1 MKNDSRCMPM
11 VSDSEAKIL
20 FREGSELRVLR
31 GEITGEDDIFVNL
44 QRQNGMYRISKVA
57 IVKIS
62 LPNLENP

>member
-1 MKNDSRCMPM
+1 M